1 MYNFQSSD
9 PKATVR
15 TVLWS
20 FCNLL
25 SQRKA
30 QRKGPVGLVRSLLWG
45 LGGERRTR
53 ALAPGPAF
61 QHVFIEV

>member
-45 LGGERRTR
+45 LGGERSGEQAQT
-53 ALAPGPAF
+53 
-61 QHVFIEV
+61 IC